1 MKSPIRASPQLLRLQ
16 QHAAQMRREPTA
28 SERVLWAA
36 LSGGKL
42 GASFRRQVPLLG
54 KYIADFFAPAV
65 GVVVE
70 VDGKYHGK
78 RGQQDERR
86 DRALRRAGFRVVRV
100 EAEAVLGDLE
110 GALGVVRQVLG
121 R

>member
-1 MKSPIRASPQLLRLQ
+1 MKSPIRSTPQLLRLQ

-42 GASFRRQVPLLG
+42 GVSFRRQVPLLG

-65 GVVVE
+65 GLVVE
-70 VDGKYHGK
+70 VDGGYHGK
-78 RGQQDERR
+78 RARQDERR
-86 DRALRRAGFRVVRV
+86 DRALRKAGFRVVRV

-110 GALGVVRQVLG
+110 GGLAGVRRALFG
-121 R
+121 